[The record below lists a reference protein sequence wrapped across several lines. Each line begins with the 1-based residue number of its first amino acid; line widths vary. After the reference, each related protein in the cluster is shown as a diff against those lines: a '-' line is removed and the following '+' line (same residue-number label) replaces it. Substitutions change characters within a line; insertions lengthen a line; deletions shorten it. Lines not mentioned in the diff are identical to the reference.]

1 MKGKKIILATVLVM
15 FLAMTGC
22 GQETTKPVDDR
33 NDRQISDLE
42 YEVEDVFALIDGG
55 VVVVGYVQ
63 SGTMR
68 TGDSVWL
75 VKEDGTRLES
85 SVLMMELYDGQSDS
99 YLHPD
104 EAGEGTSIAVMLE
117 GLEKDQID
125 IGDLLVG
132 NEE

>member
-1 MKGKKIILATVLVM
+1 MKRKKIIFATALIM
-15 FLAMTGC
+15 LLLMTGC
-22 GQETTKPVDDR
+22 GNGATDQGDDQ
-33 NDRQISDLE
+33 NDAQISDLK

-68 TGDSVWL
+68 TGDSIWL
-75 VKEDGTRLES
+75 IKEDGTKIES
-85 SVLMMELYDGQSDS
+85 SVLQMELYDSQSDS

-104 EAGEGTSIAVMLE
+104 VAEEGTPIAVMLE

-125 IGDLLVG
+125 IGDLLIG
-132 NEE
+132 NDE

>member
-1 MKGKKIILATVLVM
+1 MKRKKIIFATALIM
-15 FLAMTGC
+15 LLLMTGC
-22 GQETTKPVDDR
+22 GNGATDQGDDQ
-33 NDRQISDLE
+33 NDAQISDLK

-63 SGTMR
+63 SGIMR

-75 VKEDGTRLES
+75 IKEDDTRIES
-85 SVLMMELYDGQSDS
+85 SVLQMELYDSQSDS

-104 EAGEGTSIAVMLE
+104 VVEEGTPIAVMLE

-125 IGDLLVG
+125 IGDLLIG
-132 NEE
+132 NDE

>member
-1 MKGKKIILATVLVM
+1 MKGKKIILAAILFM
-15 FLAMTGC
+15 LLAMPGC
-22 GQETTKPVDDR
+22 GQEAIRDGGDQ
-33 NDRQISDLE
+33 NDGQTSDLG
-42 YEVEDVFALIDGG
+42 YEVEDVFALVNGG
-55 VVVVGYVQ
+55 VVVVGTIQ

-68 TGDSVWL
+68 TGDTIWL
-75 VKEDGTRLES
+75 VKEDGTKIES
-85 SVLMMELYDGQSDS
+85 SVLQMELYDSKSDS

-104 EAGEGTSIAVMLE
+104 EAGKGISIAVMLE

>member
-1 MKGKKIILATVLVM
+1 MKGKKIILTIVLVM
-15 FLAMTGC
+15 LLAMTGC
-22 GQETTKPVDDR
+22 GQETTKQGDGR
-33 NDRQISDLE
+33 NDGQTSDFE

-63 SGTMR
+63 SGTMH

-75 VKEDGTRLES
+75 VKEDGARIES
-85 SVLMMELYDGQSDS
+85 SVLQMELYDSQSGS

-104 EAGEGTSIAVMLE
+104 EVGEGTPVGVMLE

>member
-104 EAGEGTSIAVMLE
+104 EVGEGTPIAVMLE

>member
-1 MKGKKIILATVLVM
+1 MKGKKIILAAILVM
-15 FLAMTGC
+15 LLAMPGC
-22 GQETTKPVDDR
+22 GQETTKQGDEQ
-33 NDRQISDLE
+33 NDGQISDLE

-55 VVVVGYVQ
+55 VVVVGTVQ
-63 SGTMR
+63 SGTIR
-68 TGDSVWL
+68 TGDTIWL
-75 VKEDGTRLES
+75 VKEDGTKIES
-85 SVLMMELYDGQSDS
+85 SVLQMELYDGWTES

-104 EAGEGTSIAVMLE
+104 EVGEGTSIAVMLE

>member
-1 MKGKKIILATVLVM
+1 MKRKKIILAFALVM
-15 FLAMTGC
+15 LLAMTGC
-22 GQETTKPVDDR
+22 GQETTKQVDDR
-33 NDRQISDLE
+33 NDGQTSDLE

-75 VKEDGTRLES
+75 IKEDGTRIES
-85 SVLMMELYDGQSDS
+85 SVLQMELYDSQSDS

-104 EAGEGTSIAVMLE
+104 VVEEGTPIAVMLE
-117 GLEKDQID
+117 GPEKDQID

-132 NEE
+132 NKE